1 MVRTQ
6 RCHCQGLDSIPS
18 PGTKIP
24 LPMRCDQIKKKKK
37 KVEPIFADRLDE
49 GHKRG
54 EEARMTPRF
63 VPLRR
68 MDFPLIC
75 SPIYF

>member
-37 KVEPIFADRLDE
+37 ESGAN
-49 GHKRG
+49 
-54 EEARMTPRF
+54 
-63 VPLRR
+63 
-68 MDFPLIC
+68 IC
-75 SPIYF
+75 